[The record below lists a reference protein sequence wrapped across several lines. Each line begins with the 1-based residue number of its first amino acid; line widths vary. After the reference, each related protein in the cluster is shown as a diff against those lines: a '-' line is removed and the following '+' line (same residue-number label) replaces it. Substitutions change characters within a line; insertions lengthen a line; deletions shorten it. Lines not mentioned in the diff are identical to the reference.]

1 MNCYTSFILG
11 FIAGSGLLTALCIA
25 YYCRARRRVKSICG
39 AIERYHQ
46 ASNHV
51 NDALKRLDNEQAKA

>member
-1 MNCYTSFILG
+1 MNAYTSFLFG
-11 FIAGSGLLTALCIA
+11 FLSASALFVTLIVL
-25 YYCRARRRVKSICG
+25 YYFRARRRVKSICG